1 MTYDL
6 AVVGAPF
13 LDLTFVG
20 LPRTPE
26 PGDEVVARE
35 LRTAPGGTGMQA
47 IAAARLG
54 LTAALVAPAGLD
66 PGAGALR
73 SMFAAEGVAWIGRE
87 SGATSTTAIL
97 STPDGVA
104 MATALGEEEPTA
116 EDVAGIDAR
125 AVVLSLGRLPL
136 RPPGAAAYV
145 TTGAIELDAGVRPD
159 AARLGGVRAL
169 IVNEP
174 EATRLTG
181 AADALDAARQLSE
194 LVPCVVVTLGGDGAL
209 AIEDGATVRAAAP
222 SIDVVDATGAGDLF
236 VAAYIWADLAGA
248 DGEGR
253 LAWASLYAGL
263 SVRAATA
270 FDGAL
275 RRDDLLAEGE
285 RRRLPAPRSDLS
297 RP

>member
-104 MATALGEEEPTA
+104 MATALGEEEPSA
-116 EDVAGIDAR
+116 EEIAAVGAR
-125 AVVLSLGRLPL
+125 AVVMSLGRLPL
-136 RPPGAAAYV
+136 RPPAAAVYV

-159 AARLGGVRAL
+159 AARLGDVRAL
-169 IVNEP
+169 IVNDA
-174 EATRLTG
+174 EASRATG
-181 AADALDAARQLSE
+181 AADPLDAARLLSE
-194 LVPCVVVTLGGDGAL
+194 LVPCVVVTLGADGAL

-236 VAAYIWADLAGA
+236 VAAYVWADLAGIDTRA
-248 DGEGR
+248 R

-263 SVRAATA
+263 SIRATTA

-275 RRDDLLAEGE
+275 RLDEFLAEGE
-285 RRRLPAPRSDLS
+285 RRGLS